1 MKNKP
6 SHLRLLFSC
15 FNYQYTEALFNYLLL
30 HSPSGSVL
38 ELPPTNAPSLNA
50 SLLQGNIFK
59 LQVTDFKNKLLE
71 KSPFV
76 NWEFSILAPQGC

>member
-15 FNYQYTEALFNYLLL
+15 FNYQYTVALFNYLLL
-30 HSPSGSVL
+30 HSLSGHAL
-38 ELPPTNAPSLNA
+38 ELSPANAPSVNT

-59 LQVTDFKNKLLE
+59 LQVTDFKNKLL
-71 KSPFV
+71 KKNPFV
-76 NWEFSILAPQGC
+76 NWEFSILALQGR